1 MPESTDSA
9 PEPAANKAAV
19 AGLRDVDDE
28 DFKRGMGYLVLFGLL
43 LRLSYF
49 FAHGASPYFGVPL
62 LDQIYY
68 DMVARLLTEGGEL
81 SQLQGFRPL
90 LYPMFLSV
98 FYRIGGDMGFELS
111 LVAQHGLGI
120 ATAALVA
127 LIGQRLFRNRAC
139 GLAGGFLYLLAGP
152 PLYFE
157 GELLITSSYTF
168 LITLTLLVHLHAAEA
183 PRGQAWWLWI
193 LSGAL
198 TALTAQARANMLIFL
213 GIFPCFAL
221 WRWWRHRRADEWI
234 PLGGIAGAL
243 AMMVFWG
250 FVHIPQ
256 TGQFQLIPSQGGLN
270 LYLGNHRNA
279 DGMIPEQEW
288 AVSYSG
294 DAYRDS
300 LAVFAEQ
307 EFQRET
313 GQDPAANPMA
323 VSHYW
328 TRKGLSEI
336 KADPVRWLGLM
347 AKKSWMIF
355 WNVEIPNNN
364 AYEFI
369 IKEESSFL
377 RRMPVRWVVLLA
389 LFPLGIM
396 ALRGRGAEDRVFILA
411 GYIILYTAGVVG
423 FFVCSRY
430 RIPLWPAMAVFAGGG
445 ALLLEQQ
452 FRARDHRGL
461 KISAAFV
468 IGAMALSLIN
478 WFDARVP
485 SFARDY
491 FFRSIA
497 NYTQGHYEAA
507 LTDIDQSLQ
516 ITTHD
521 VSAVVHRGNVL
532 FALQRIEEAK
542 KAYELALETVP
553 NETTVLNNLGAANEY
568 LDDYA
573 AAYRTYQLGL
583 EQKPYNN
590 RMVINLAMLQ
600 IRAGMLDEA
609 EKTLNLLDQRVREKD
624 LLAICARADLA
635 RRRGN
640 QGEANQLATQAVEAD
655 AATATEMLNR
665 LASSLTPKDLGL

>member
-1 MPESTDSA
+1 MSEAKDSAIGPAAEEPESI
-9 PEPAANKAAV
+9 N
-19 AGLRDVDDE
+19 LRDVDAE
-28 DFKRGMGYLVLFGLL
+28 DFKRGIGYLVLFGLL
-43 LRLSYF
+43 LRLAYF
-49 FAHGASPYFGVPL
+49 FDHGTSPYFGVPL

-98 FYRIGGDMGFELS
+98 FYRIGGSMGFEFS

-120 ATAALVA
+120 ATGVLVA
-127 LIGQRLFRNRAC
+127 LIGARLFRNRAC
-139 GLAGGFLYLLAGP
+139 GLVGGFLYLLAGP

-183 PRGQAWWLWI
+183 PRERAWWLWI
-193 LSGAL
+193 VCGAL

-213 GIFPCFAL
+213 GIFPLFAL
-221 WRWWRHRRADEWI
+221 WRWRSRRQATEFTPMIGW
-234 PLGGIAGAL
+234 AGAL
-243 AMMVFWG
+243 AMMVVWG

-288 AVSYSG
+288 AVSYDG

-307 EFQRET
+307 EFQRVT
-313 GQDPAANPMA
+313 GQDPAKNPMD

-328 TRKGLSEI
+328 TKKGLNEI
-336 KADPVRWLGLM
+336 KADPARWLGLM

-369 IKEESSFL
+369 VNEESTLL
-377 RRMPVRWVVLLA
+377 RWMPVRWFVLLA

-396 ALRGRGAEDRVFILA
+396 ALRERDAGDRLFILA
-411 GYIILYTAGVVG
+411 GYIILYTAGLVG

-430 RIPLWPAMAVFAGGG
+430 RIPLWPAMSVFAGGG
-445 ALLLEQQ
+445 ALYLERQIRRREQ
-452 FRARDHRGL
+452 PGL
-461 KISAAFV
+461 KISAAIV

-478 WFDARVP
+478 WFGAQVP

-497 NYTQGHYEAA
+497 HYTQGNYDAA
-507 LTDIDQSLQ
+507 LSDIDQSLR

-521 VSAVVHRGNVL
+521 ISAVVHRGNVL
-532 FALQRIEEAK
+532 FALQRIDEAK
-542 KAYELALETVP
+542 TAYELALKTVP
-553 NETTVLNNLGAANEY
+553 DETTVLNNLGAANEH
-568 LDDYA
+568 LEDYA
-573 AAYRTYQLGL
+573 AAYRTYQEGL
-583 EQKPYNN
+583 KQKPYNN

-600 IRAGMLDEA
+600 LRAGLLIDA
-609 EKTLNLLDQRVREKD
+609 GKTLNLLDPRVLEKD
-624 LLAICARADLA
+624 LLAICAQADLA

-640 QGEANQLATQAVEAD
+640 QEAANRLATQALAAD
-655 AATATEMLNR
+655 EPTATEMLNR
-665 LASSLTPKDLGL
+665 LASPLTPADLGL